1 MWHVRK
7 DRRNWVKFRKEMFR
21 NTMDKWIMSLKE
33 IKELF
38 FIPLQGT
45 KAGTAGMSLKVRL
58 RWPITES

>member
-1 MWHVRK
+1 
-7 DRRNWVKFRKEMFR
+7 
-21 NTMDKWIMSLKE
+21 MSLKE

-58 RWPITES
+58 R